1 MISLCVWES
10 NPIESVSKYEYNT
23 IIVEYAWIGLS
34 FYFSAK
40 ALQTILVLTGKQ
52 DLHKRWSDSSE
63 YLTVDWTEDSAKE
76 VLEAWQRKFTEVYI
90 FSKCQ

>member
-23 IIVEYAWIGLS
+23 IIAEYAWIGLS

-52 DLHKRWSDSSE
+52 DLHKRWADSSE

>member
-1 MISLCVWES
+1 MYERVIPSKAFPSTSIMQLLLSMPES
-10 NPIESVSKYEYNT
+10 
-23 IIVEYAWIGLS
+23 GFL

-52 DLHKRWSDSSE
+52 DLKKRWADSSE

-76 VLEAWQRKFTEVYI
+76 VLEAWQRKFTEVYT
-90 FSKCQ
+90 FFKCQ